1 MAGGARQFAGIVIKT
16 VTRGLRPDA
25 HKERQLKAVHLE
37 FEALYAPQG
46 ELHAFPRRNVKDPF
60 DHAVDRGLCR
70 MALAALG
77 FRGLSGGLSF
87 GFVSSALR
95 FFLGFELAVDGRLI
109 RRRLGL
115 KKLRFFRGLRS
126 IGIKHRLHRGG
137 SAGRRLWRRCVRR
150 RAHGSTARY

>member
-25 HKERQLKAVHLE
+25 HKKRQLKAVHLE

-70 MALAALG
+70 MAL
-77 FRGLSGGLSF
+77 
-87 GFVSSALR
+87 
-95 FFLGFELAVDGRLI
+95 
-109 RRRLGL
+109 
-115 KKLRFFRGLRS
+115 
-126 IGIKHRLHRGG
+126 
-137 SAGRRLWRRCVRR
+137 
-150 RAHGSTARY
+150 